1 MAMPGENER
10 HEKNDQERQGVRVF
24 SRTSLRR
31 GLDPAISRRALL
43 RKVGGGIVALAATR
57 ALPSAARATAR
68 ELASQPNIILIL
80 TDDMR
85 VDDLAFMPAVQSLLV
100 EQGASFTN
108 FAASSPGCAPARAS
122 ILRGQYPHNHGI
134 LRGQG
139 DIGGV
144 DLFQSLGNENSTIAT
159 WLQEAGYHTAL
170 IGKYINGYGSTAALS
185 HIPPGWSE
193 WAGVTSEGYSRFE
206 INENGSEVRYKSK
219 DREEHSTDILAAKA
233 VAFITETAPT
243 GQPFFIHLSP
253 RAPHGPAEPASR
265 HLSAFPGATLPRTE
279 AVNEADVSD
288 KPKWVQLLPELGEA
302 ELAAIDGY
310 YRARLQTLL
319 AVDEMV
325 AGIVAE
331 LERAGILENTYL
343 LFTSDNGYSLG
354 EHRVAQEKGSPYEE
368 AIMVPLVVRG
378 PGIAPGQTISALAS
392 QVDLAPTFAAWAAA
406 AVPDFVD
413 GRSLAPILGGEPVP
427 PDWRQ
432 AILVEQ
438 FANNPGR
445 TDKQPAFEALRTEH
459 FTFVDYGSGEQEL
472 YDLVADP
479 LQLQNLAATADPALM
494 NALSQRA
501 EAMKTCSGRSCR
513 SIESEP
519 LPTLPRRQ

>member
-1 MAMPGENER
+1 M
-10 HEKNDQERQGVRVF
+10 
-24 SRTSLRR
+24 
-31 GLDPAISRRALL
+31 
-43 RKVGGGIVALAATR
+43 VGGGTVGLAGTSGLLPRGGR
-57 ALPSAARATAR
+57 AAADESTN
-68 ELASQPNIILIL
+68 QPNIILIL

-100 EQGASFTN
+100 EQGARFTN
-108 FAASSPGCAPARAS
+108 FAAASPGCAPARAS

-144 DLFQSLGNENSTIAT
+144 DLFQSLGNETSTVAT
-159 WLQEAGYHTAL
+159 WLQAAGYRTAL
-170 IGKYINGYGSTAALS
+170 IGKYINGYGSTEALS
-185 HIPPGWSE
+185 YIPPGWSE

-206 INENGSEVRYKSK
+206 INENGTAVRYKSK
-219 DREEHSTDILAAKA
+219 DQEEHSTDILGEKA
-233 VAFITETAPT
+233 VAFIAETTPT

-265 HLSAFPGATLPRTE
+265 HLSAFPGVTLPRTE
-279 AVNEADVSD
+279 ALNEADVSD
-288 KPKWVQLLPELGEA
+288 KPKWVQLLPELNEA
-302 ELAAIDGY
+302 QIAEIDGY

-331 LERAGILENTYL
+331 LERGGILETTYL
-343 LFTSDNGYSLG
+343 VFTSDNGYSLG

-378 PGIAPGQTISALAS
+378 PGIAPGQTIAALAS
-392 QVDLAPTFAAWAAA
+392 QVDLAPTFAAWAGA

-413 GRSLAPILGGEPVP
+413 GRSLAPILSGESVP

-432 AILVEQ
+432 AVLVEQ

-445 TDKQPAFEALRTEH
+445 TEKQPAFEALRTER

-472 YDLVADP
+472 YDLIADP
-479 LQLQNLAATADPALM
+479 LQLQNLAATADPTLLD
-494 NALSQRA
+494 ALSERA
-501 EAMKTCSGRSCR
+501 AAMKTCADNSCR
-513 SIESEP
+513 AIESEP
-519 LPTLPRRQ
+519 LSTLPGTPVSATG